1 MVEHLVEQCM
11 DNTESDSSY
20 VDELVNGLVDKC
32 CDRLDAYVAYVAD
45 ILNKAGDTSE
55 PITDQELD
63 DIIMTLPTQMYF
75 ASESQEKL
83 GIRHD
88 VSSTNRQL
96 LYNKLFSEADG
107 TVGVR
112 KAKAESELVNED
124 IALIVY
130 ERAYNQ
136 IKAKLAYALE
146 LLQSAK
152 KVLGRRVAA
161 MELSRST
168 VSRERS

>member
-1 MVEHLVEQCM
+1 MIEKLVENFM
-11 DNTESDSSY
+11 SNTESDASY
-20 VDELVNGLVDKC
+20 VDELVDSLVNQC
-32 CDRLDAYVAYVAD
+32 CDKLDAYVAYVAD
-45 ILNKAGDTSE
+45 ILNKASE
-55 PITDQELD
+55 SDPITDQELD

-75 ASESQEKL
+75 ASEIQEKL

-96 LYNKLFSEADG
+96 MYNKLFSGAEGAI
-107 TVGVR
+107 GVR
-112 KAKAESELVNED
+112 KAYAETELVNED

-136 IKAKLAYALE
+136 IKSKLAYALE

>member
-1 MVEHLVEQCM
+1 
-11 DNTESDSSY
+11 
-20 VDELVNGLVDKC
+20 
-32 CDRLDAYVAYVAD
+32 
-45 ILNKAGDTSE
+45 
-55 PITDQELD
+55 
-63 DIIMTLPTQMYF
+63 MTLPAQMYF
-75 ASESQEKL
+75 ASESQERL

-88 VSSTNRQL
+88 VSATNRQF
-96 LYNKLFSEADG
+96 LYNKLYSEAVG
-107 TVGVR
+107 TVGFR